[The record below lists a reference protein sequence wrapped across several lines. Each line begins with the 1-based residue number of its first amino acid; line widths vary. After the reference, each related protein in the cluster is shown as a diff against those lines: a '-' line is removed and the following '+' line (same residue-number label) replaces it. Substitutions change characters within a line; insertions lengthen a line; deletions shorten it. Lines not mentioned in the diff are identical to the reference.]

1 METGLKRSSPDSET
15 DCMNGAREHLAHQ
28 IGEPPATGADLLLR
42 LECCAVD
49 LPSRVLEVP
58 RTDGS
63 DAHLVRAWIT
73 SPIHLCGRPELG
85 SRCIATWRGKTA
97 FARAT
102 GTVESQQQRPR
113 RWLLQFDSAIARI
126 DIEERLPDDSPGF
139 LDLGFTRLP
148 ARIVDRSYHG
158 VGCVVPALAQME
170 PGQRVSVVV
179 GDHKRAGTIARVRG
193 FGNQVR
199 VGIQLDEL

>member
-1 METGLKRSSPDSET
+1 MENGLKRSSPDSET
-15 DCMNGAREHLAHQ
+15 DCMNGVREELAQQ
-28 IGEPPATGADLLLR
+28 IGEPPAPGADLFLR

-58 RTDGS
+58 RPDGS
-63 DAHLVRAWIT
+63 GAQLVRAWIT
-73 SPIHLCGRPELG
+73 TPIHICGRPELG
-85 SRCIATWRGKTA
+85 SRFIATWRGKTC

-102 GTVESQQQRPR
+102 GTVELQQQRPR

-126 DIEERLPDDSPGF
+126 DVEERLPDDSPGS

-158 VGCVVPALAQME
+158 VGCVVPALAPME